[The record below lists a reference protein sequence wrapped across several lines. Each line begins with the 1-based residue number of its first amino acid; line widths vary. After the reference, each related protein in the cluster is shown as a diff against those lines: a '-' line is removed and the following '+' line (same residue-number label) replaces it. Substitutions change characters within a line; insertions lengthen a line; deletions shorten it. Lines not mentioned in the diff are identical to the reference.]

1 MSNLSLQDKMLMFLN
16 LRNDDGGDV
25 RVDETAKQ
33 TVNKTKKYTS
43 YHIHSGDEC
52 HKILLLFLFRR
63 LLDILLFTHN

>member
-52 HKILLLFLFRR
+52 HKILL
-63 LLDILLFTHN
+63 